1 MFVKKVFCVRRF
13 LEMNEK
19 EEQRVCVKFCVKLGK
34 TFTETFQML
43 QVAFGDECLS
53 RSRCHEWYKRF
64 KEGRTSCED
73 DSRSGRHQL
82 RLMTIMLQD

>member
-1 MFVKKVFCVRRF
+1 
-13 LEMNEK
+13 MNVK

-34 TFTETFQML
+34 MFTETFQML

-64 KEGRTSCED
+64 KEGR
-73 DSRSGRHQL
+73 RHQL
-82 RLMTIMLQD
+82 LIDHMITIILQTPHSR

>member
-1 MFVKKVFCVRRF
+1 
-13 LEMNEK
+13 MNVK

-34 TFTETFQML
+34 MFTETFQML

-73 DSRSGRHQL
+73 DSRSGRPS
-82 RLMTIMLQD
+82 TSTD